1 MAKPAHLR
9 TVLKRKPVVAWAL
22 YDWANSAFATT
33 VMAGFFPVF
42 YSVIS
47 ESLSTEDSQ
56 FWFNVTL
63 AASSILIAVSAP
75 LLGAIADRGGSR
87 KKFLA
92 FFASIGVLMTAG
104 LAWVHAGH
112 WWMGLLL
119 YGLGTVGF
127 SGANVFYDSMLVDVA
142 EEEEL
147 DLVSALGYSA
157 GYVGGGLLF
166 ALNVLMVQKPEWFGL
181 AGAGGA
187 VKASFLTV
195 ASWWAVFT
203 IPLLIG
209 VQESPPE
216 DRAPRLQAIR
226 AGIRQLVDT
235 LAEIRAFKVLVLFLI
250 AYWIYI
256 DGVNTVIKTAVFFGD
271 RVLHLERGALI
282 TALLLTQ
289 FVAFPA
295 AIGFG
300 ALGTRIGPKRAIML
314 GLGVYLAALVYAWQ
328 FLQDSEDF
336 YVLAVAIGLVQGGV
350 QSLSRSL
357 YARLVPASK
366 TAEFFGFFNMVGKFA
381 TILGPLL
388 IAFTPKLVPGA
399 AERDGIFSL
408 ALLFLLGGF
417 LLGRVNVVVGM
428 EAARRF
434 DA

>member
-1 MAKPAHLR
+1 MTESASLR
-9 TVLKRKPVVAWAL
+9 SVLRRKPIVAWAL

-42 YSVIS
+42 FSAIS
-47 ESLSTEDSQ
+47 ADISTGDSQ

-63 AASSILIAVSAP
+63 AAASILVAISAP

-92 FFASIGVLMTAG
+92 FFASLGVVMTAA
-104 LAWVHAGH
+104 LAWVQAGQ
-112 WWMGLLL
+112 WWMGLFL

-127 SGANVFYDSMLVDVA
+127 AGANVFYDSMLVDVA
-142 EEEEL
+142 EEDEL

-157 GYVGGGLLF
+157 GYIGGGLLF
-166 ALNVLMVQKPEWFGL
+166 AVNVLMVQQPEWFGFS
-181 AGAGGA
+181 GVEEA
-187 VKASFLTV
+187 VKASFLSV
-195 ASWWAVFT
+195 GLWWAVFT
-203 IPLLIG
+203 IPLL
-209 VQESPPE
+209 VSVREMPTK

-226 AGIRQLVDT
+226 AGLRQLADT
-235 LAEIRAFKVLVLFLI
+235 LKEIRSFKVLTLFLV

-271 RVLHLERGALI
+271 RVLGLEQAALI

-295 AIGFG
+295 ALGFG
-300 ALGTRIGPKRAIML
+300 ALGARIGPKPAIMI
-314 GLGVYLAALVYAWQ
+314 GLGVYLAALVYAWR
-328 FLQDSEDF
+328 FLQDSADF

-357 YARLVPASK
+357 YARLIPSSK

-381 TILGPLL
+381 SIFGPLL
-388 IAFTPKLVPGA
+388 IAVTPKWIPGA
-399 AERDGIFSL
+399 SERDGILSL
-408 ALLFLLGGF
+408 TLLFVLGGF
-417 LLGRVNVVVGM
+417 LLSRVRVAAGVD
-428 EAARRF
+428 AARRF